1 MEEEE
6 EEFLLFFEKKVKI
19 YIHSVFYSYNYYY
32 QLTGL
37 LSKKEKKE
45 FIVRISFFSFFKMH
59 VSNFERMLRL

>member
-1 MEEEE
+1 MEEE

-37 LSKKEKKE
+37 LSKKEKKRIYCQN
-45 FIVRISFFSFFKMH
+45 FIFLILMH

>member
-1 MEEEE
+1 MEEE